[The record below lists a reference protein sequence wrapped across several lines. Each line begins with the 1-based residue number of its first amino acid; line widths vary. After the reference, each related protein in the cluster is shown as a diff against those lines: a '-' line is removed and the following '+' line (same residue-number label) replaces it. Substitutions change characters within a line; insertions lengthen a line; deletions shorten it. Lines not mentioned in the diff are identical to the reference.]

1 MRSTRPAAAAFA
13 AALPVIL
20 AIVATA
26 ALGLG
31 PAAHPASAQATAPA
45 PGAAA
50 PAAHPAGAREAEA
63 PVPVPEPSP
72 LALRYYRSGYVLWV
86 VGILWSLAVPLI
98 LLFTGLSA
106 RLRAWARGLGRN
118 WFFTVAFYGVLFTV
132 LSFLL
137 DLPLAFY
144 EGFVRQHAY
153 GLSNQTFQ
161 KWASD
166 AMKGLAVGTVLFAL
180 TLWLPYLLLRKS
192 PRRWWLYTGLV
203 SVPFVT
209 FMLIVTPVWI
219 DPLFN
224 DFGPMKDKA
233 LEQSIL
239 ALADRAGI
247 AGSRVYEVNKSVDTE
262 TVNAYVTGLG
272 QTKRIVLW
280 DTILAKLDR
289 REILF
294 VMGHEM
300 GHYVLGHVRQ
310 IIVVASALILLCLW
324 VVHRSADALIRRY
337 RDRFGFSE
345 LSDVASLPLILLL
358 FTLTSLVVTPLVLAF
373 SRHNEHEADRFGL
386 ELTRDNHAAAT
397 AFVKL
402 QEENLAVPRPG
413 TVYKL
418 WRASHPV
425 LGERIDFSNEYRP
438 WEEGKP
444 LKYGGLMRP

>member
-1 MRSTRPAAAAFA
+1 MRSTRPAAAVLA

-20 AIVATA
+20 AAL

-31 PAAHPASAQATAPA
+31 PAAHKASAQAAAPA
-45 PGAAA
+45 PQGAAA
-50 PAAHPAGAREAEA
+50 ATPSAGVREAEG

-72 LALRYYRSGYVLWV
+72 LALRYYRSGYVLWI
-86 VGILWSLAVPLI
+86 VGIVWGLAVPLF
-98 LLFTGLSA
+98 LLFSGLSA
-106 RLRAWARGLGRN
+106 RLRDWARALGRN
-118 WFFTVAFYGVLFTV
+118 WFFTVAIYSMLFTV
-132 LSFLL
+132 LSFLI
-137 DLPLAFY
+137 DLPLAYY
-144 EGFVRQHAY
+144 EGYVREHAY
-153 GLSNQTFQ
+153 GLSNQTLQ
-161 KWASD
+161 KWAGD
-166 AMKGLAVGTVLFAL
+166 ALKDLAVGAVLGAL

-203 SVPFVT
+203 SVPFITV
-209 FMLIVTPVWI
+209 MLIVTPIWI
-219 DPLFN
+219 APLVN
-224 DFGPMKDKA
+224 KFGPMKDQA
-233 LEQSIL
+233 LERSIL
-239 ALADRAGI
+239 ALAERAGI
-247 AGSRVYEVNKSVDTE
+247 EGSRVFEVDKSVDTE
-262 TVNAYVTGLG
+262 TINAYVTGFG
-272 QTKRIVLW
+272 RTKRIVLW

-310 IIVVASALILLCLW
+310 IVFVDSALILLGLW
-324 VVHRSADALIRRY
+324 VVYRSADALIRRY

-345 LSDVASLPLILLL
+345 LGDVASLPLILLL
-358 FTLTSLVVTPLVLAF
+358 FTLTLLVVTPLVLAF

-402 QEENLAVPRPG
+402 QHENLGVPRPG
-413 TVYKL
+413 KVYKL
-418 WRASHPV
+418 WRAGHPV
-425 LGERIDFSNEYRP
+425 LGERIDFCNQYRP